1 MITTPLTAFNQ
12 GINDRSRYPL
22 RNGVYKLKETLCI
35 LRRTKS
41 YVEKVI
47 RCKECKISLPAI
59 LGPCMGHEIA
69 GWLKQIPIELSWL
82 LGHNIV
88 PAVSALSGDKVD
100 PLIITCIQRN
110 IEPEIER
117 LLEDCAKTHTRISI
131 DIGREYK
138 NMQQGESEVLQLLM
152 VAISICNRAIP
163 LHEVSEK

>member
-1 MITTPLTAFNQ
+1 
-12 GINDRSRYPL
+12 
-22 RNGVYKLKETLCI
+22 
-35 LRRTKS
+35 
-41 YVEKVI
+41 
-47 RCKECKISLPAI
+47 
-59 LGPCMGHEIA
+59 MGHEIA

-100 PLIITCIQRN
+100 PSIITCIQRN

>member
-1 MITTPLTAFNQ
+1 
-12 GINDRSRYPL
+12 
-22 RNGVYKLKETLCI
+22 
-35 LRRTKS
+35 
-41 YVEKVI
+41 
-47 RCKECKISLPAI
+47 
-59 LGPCMGHEIA
+59 MGHEIS

-88 PAVSALSGDKVD
+88 PAISALSGDKVD
-100 PLIITCIQRN
+100 PLVITSIQRN